1 MYMVIYVVNKD
12 NTKSFKTNKELLLMM
27 LNDLG
32 EDERALATTLQLQLE
47 FEELAGN
54 KEITVIFKEY
64 YDKFVNLLK
73 KRIN

>member
-1 MYMVIYVVNKD
+1 MVIYVVNKD